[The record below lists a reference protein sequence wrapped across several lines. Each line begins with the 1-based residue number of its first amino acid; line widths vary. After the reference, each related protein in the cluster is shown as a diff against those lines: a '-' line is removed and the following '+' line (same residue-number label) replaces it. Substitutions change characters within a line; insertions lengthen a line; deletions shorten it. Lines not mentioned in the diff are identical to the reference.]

1 MHAIDGALVLWFGLT
16 IPAAL
21 FAAYD
26 LAVRT
31 PAMTVMRWG
40 WVLVI
45 LYTGPVG
52 LFVYLLSCREPLPG
66 THAEYVA
73 PLWKQAVGSTIHCV
87 AGDATGILLGA
98 VIAAR
103 LHLPMAL
110 DVALEYAVGFTFG
123 LLVFQALF
131 MKIMAGGGYWR
142 AVRRTVLPEWL
153 SMNGLMAAMIPV
165 MVILMMR
172 DPSAR
177 EPVTLHFW
185 GVMSLATLV
194 GALFAYPVNVWL
206 VARGLKHGMGTVY
219 VLGRGGHTL
228 DAERVWVARQVAT
241 SHPLAGPTA
250 PTERHE
256 ARRERGAAAPRRGEK
271 ALIAILTVAALAVGV
286 WIAISFG
293 DL

>member
-1 MHAIDGALVLWFGLT
+1 MDAIDGALLLWFGLT
-16 IPAAL
+16 VPAAF

-45 LYTGPVG
+45 LYTGPIG
-52 LFVYLLSCREPLPG
+52 LVVYLLSCREPLAG
-66 THAEYVA
+66 THADYVA
-73 PLWKQAVGSTIHCV
+73 PLWKQSVGSTIHCV

-98 VIAAR
+98 VIATELR
-103 LHLPMAL
+103 LPMTL
-110 DVALEYAVGFTFG
+110 DVVLEYVAGFTFG

-131 MKIMAGGGYWR
+131 MKLMTGGSYWS

-153 SMNGLMAAMIPV
+153 SMNCLMAAMIPV

-172 DPSAR
+172 DSSAG
-177 EPVTLHFW
+177 EPTRLRFW

-206 VARGLKHGMGTVY
+206 VARRLKHGMGTVY
-219 VLGRGGHTL
+219 VLGRGGHAL
-228 DAERVWVARQVAT
+228 DAERRA
-241 SHPLAGPTA
+241 
-250 PTERHE
+250 
-256 ARRERGAAAPRRGEK
+256 ARRESAGRSAPAAHEEREERGASIPRREK
-271 ALIAILTVAALAVGV
+271 VLVAGATVLALAVGV
-286 WIAISFG
+286 WIAVRFG
-293 DL
+293 GL